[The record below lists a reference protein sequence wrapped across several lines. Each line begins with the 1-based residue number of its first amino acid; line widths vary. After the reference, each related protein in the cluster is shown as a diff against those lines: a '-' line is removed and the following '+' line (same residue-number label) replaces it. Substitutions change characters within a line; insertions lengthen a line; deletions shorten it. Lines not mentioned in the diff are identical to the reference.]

1 MERTTGAPSPRAPS
15 KPAPSKPARPRG
27 GTVDDDRPAA
37 ANYHANAL
45 ARGLALLER
54 LAERGGTLTLNDFN
68 AGTGLPK
75 STLVR
80 LLGVLE
86 EMGYVVRADER
97 PAYRLGHKTLML
109 STAYL
114 TGLDLSQVAG
124 GHLAGVAEDTG
135 QTANLGVLDGREVLH
150 VCVREPDRPI
160 RFHTTP
166 GTRDAAYCT
175 GLGKMLLAHL
185 DPSELGP
192 HLPPEPFPARTEHT
206 LTSTEALVRDL
217 RETARRGHAVD
228 DNEGSVG
235 LRCVAAPVEVDGVC
249 VAAVSV
255 SGPSAEFD
263 DARRAGYLDRLR
275 AAAAGLAADADVV
288 AALDYL
294 RSSLRPGAPR
304 PREDA

>member
-1 MERTTGAPSPRAPS
+1 MDRAGGAGAGGARR
-15 KPAPSKPARPRG
+15 PAVRRG
-27 GTVDDDRPAA
+27 NVDDDRPAA

-54 LAERGGTLTLNDFN
+54 LAAQGGTLTLNDFST
-68 AGTGLPK
+68 GTGLPK

-97 PAYRLGHKTLML
+97 PAYRLGHKTLTL

-124 GHLAGVAEDTG
+124 GHLAKIAEATG

-175 GLGKMLLAHL
+175 GLGKMLLARL
-185 DPSELGP
+185 DPPELAR
-192 HLPPEPFPARTEHT
+192 HLPAEPFPARTDHT
-206 LTSTEALVRDL
+206 FT
-217 RETARRGHAVD
+217 TARALTEELRATAERGYAMD

-235 LRCVAAPVEVDGVC
+235 LRCVAAPVDVGGGC

-263 DARRAGYLDRLR
+263 GDRRHRYLNRLH
-275 AAAAGLAADADVV
+275 AAAADLAADADVV
-288 AALDYL
+288 AALEYL
-294 RSSLRPGAPR
+294 HSSLRSGASHT
-304 PREDA
+304 REDG

>member
-1 MERTTGAPSPRAPS
+1 MTRTT
-15 KPAPSKPARPRG
+15 ARRG
-27 GTVDDDRPAA
+27 DVDSERPVS

-54 LAERGGTLTLNDFN
+54 LAARGGTLTLNDFN
-68 AGTGLPK
+68 EGTGLPK

-80 LLGVLE
+80 LLAVLE

-97 PAYRLGHKTLML
+97 PAYRLGHKTLTL

-114 TGLDLSQVAG
+114 SGLDLSQIAG
-124 GHLAGVAEDTG
+124 EHLAGVAADTG

-160 RFHTTP
+160 RFHTMP
-166 GTRDAAYCT
+166 GTRDATYCT
-175 GLGKMLLAHL
+175 GLGKMLLAGL
-185 DPSELGP
+185 ESADLTP

-206 LTSTEALVRDL
+206 LTTVDALARDL
-217 RETARRGHAVD
+217 RDTAGRRYALD

-235 LRCVAAPVEVDGVC
+235 LRCVATPVEVDGVC
-249 VAAVSV
+249 LAAVSV

-263 DARRAGYLDRLR
+263 GARQARYLDRLR
-275 AAAAGLAADADVV
+275 TAASALADDADVI
-288 AALDYL
+288 AALQYLHSFL
-294 RSSLRPGAPR
+294 RSGAPR
-304 PREDA
+304 TREDG

>member
-1 MERTTGAPSPRAPS
+1 MDRA
-15 KPAPSKPARPRG
+15 RG
-27 GTVDDDRPAA
+27 TSVDDDRPAA

-54 LAERGGTLTLNDFN
+54 LAGQGGTLTLNDFST
-68 AGTGLPK
+68 GTGLPK

-124 GHLAGVAEDTG
+124 EHLASVAEATG

-175 GLGKMLLAHL
+175 GLGKMLLARL
-185 DPSELGP
+185 DPSDLAA
-192 HLPPEPFPARTEHT
+192 HLPPEPFAARTEHT
-206 LTSTEALVRDL
+206 FTTAPALAAELKV
-217 RETARRGHAVD
+217 TAERGHALD

-235 LRCVAAPVEVDGVC
+235 LRCVAAPVEVDGAC

-263 DARRAGYLDRLR
+263 DDRRARYLDSLR
-275 AAAAGLAADADVV
+275 SAAAGLAADADVV
-288 AALDYL
+288 AALEYL
-294 RSSLRPGAPR
+294 HSSLRSGAPR
-304 PREDA
+304 TRENG

>member
-1 MERTTGAPSPRAPS
+1 METVRGTGAPGPRR
-15 KPAPSKPARPRG
+15 PAARRG
-27 GTVDDDRPAA
+27 NVDDDRPAA

-54 LAERGGTLTLNDFN
+54 LAAQGGTLTLNDFST
-68 AGTGLPK
+68 GTGLPK

-86 EMGYVVRADER
+86 EMGYVVRADDR
-97 PAYRLGHKTLML
+97 PAYRLGHKTLVL

-114 TGLDLSQVAG
+114 TGLDLSLVAG
-124 GHLAGVAEDTG
+124 GHLARVAEATG

-175 GLGKMLLAHL
+175 GLGKMLLARV
-185 DPSELGP
+185 DPAELVR

-206 LTSTEALVRDL
+206 ITTVGALAEEL
-217 RETARRGHAVD
+217 RAVAERGHALD

-235 LRCVAAPVEVDGVC
+235 LRCAAVPVEVDGRC

-263 DARRAGYLDRLR
+263 DERRADYLDRLR
-275 AAAAGLAADADVV
+275 TAAADLAADADVV
-288 AALDYL
+288 AALEYL
-294 RSSLRPGAPR
+294 HSSLHSSLRSGASHTPGG
-304 PREDA
+304 

>member
-1 MERTTGAPSPRAPS
+1 MDRARGTR
-15 KPAPSKPARPRG
+15 AAGARPAARRAN
-27 GTVDDDRPAA
+27 VDDDRPAA

-54 LAERGGTLTLNDFN
+54 LAAQGGALTLNDFST
-68 AGTGLPK
+68 GTGLPK

-80 LLGVLE
+80 LLAVLE

-97 PAYRLGHKTLML
+97 PAYRLGHKTLTL

-124 GHLAGVAEDTG
+124 GHLGKVAEATG

-160 RFHTTP
+160 RFHTMP
-166 GTRDAAYCT
+166 GTRDAAHCT
-175 GLGKMLLAHL
+175 GLGKMLLARL
-185 DPSELGP
+185 DASELP
-192 HLPPEPFPARTEHT
+192 AHLPPEPFPARTEHT
-206 LTSTEALVRDL
+206 FTTVRALAEEL
-217 RETARRGHAVD
+217 RATAEREHALD

-235 LRCVAAPVEVDGVC
+235 LRCVAVPVEVDGGC

-263 DARRAGYLDRLR
+263 GDRRDRYLDLLR
-275 AAAAGLAADADVV
+275 AAAADLAADADVV
-288 AALDYL
+288 AALEYL
-294 RSSLRPGAPR
+294 RSSLRSGAPHT
-304 PREDA
+304 RENG

>member
-1 MERTTGAPSPRAPS
+1 METARGTGSGTR
-15 KPAPSKPARPRG
+15 PAARRRN
-27 GTVDDDRPAA
+27 VDDDRPAA

-54 LAERGGTLTLNDFN
+54 LAARGGTLTLNDFST
-68 AGTGLPK
+68 GTGLPK

-80 LLGVLE
+80 LLAVLE

-97 PAYRLGHKTLML
+97 PAYRLGHKTLTL

-124 GHLAGVAEDTG
+124 GHLAKVAEATG

-175 GLGKMLLAHL
+175 GLGKMLLAGL
-185 DPSELGP
+185 DPADLAP

-206 LTSTEALVRDL
+206 LTTAAALAAELRD
-217 RETARRGHAVD
+217 TAERGHALD

-235 LRCVAAPVEVDGVC
+235 LRCVAAPVEVDGAC
-249 VAAVSV
+249 VAALSV

-263 DARRAGYLDRLR
+263 GDRRGRYLDLLR
-275 AAAAGLAADADVV
+275 AAAADLAADADVV
-288 AALDYL
+288 AALEYL
-294 RSSLRPGAPR
+294 HSSLRSDLPR
-304 PREDA
+304 PREDS

>member
-1 MERTTGAPSPRAPS
+1 MDRA
-15 KPAPSKPARPRG
+15 RG
-27 GTVDDDRPAA
+27 TKVDDGRPAA

-54 LAERGGTLTLNDFN
+54 LAAQRGALTLNDFST
-68 AGTGLPK
+68 GTGLPK

-97 PAYRLGHKTLML
+97 PAYRLGHKTLTL
-109 STAYL
+109 SAAYL
-114 TGLDLSQVAG
+114 SGLDLSQMAG
-124 GHLAGVAEDTG
+124 PHLARVAEATG

-166 GTRDAAYCT
+166 GTRDAAHCT
-175 GLGKMLLAHL
+175 GLGKMLLARL
-185 DPSELGP
+185 DPAELAA

-206 LTSTEALVRDL
+206 FTTVRALTDEL
-217 RETARRGHAVD
+217 RATAERGHALD
-228 DNEGSVG
+228 DNEGSIG
-235 LRCVAAPVEVDGVC
+235 LRCVAAPVEVDGAC

-263 DARRAGYLDRLR
+263 AEHRARYLDGLR
-275 AAAAGLAADADVV
+275 AAAADLAADADVV
-288 AALDYL
+288 AALEYL
-294 RSSLRPGAPR
+294 HSSLRSGAPR
-304 PREDA
+304 TREDA

>member
-1 MERTTGAPSPRAPS
+1 METARVTGAAGTRR
-15 KPAPSKPARPRG
+15 PAARRG
-27 GTVDDDRPAA
+27 SVDDDRPAA

-54 LAERGGTLTLNDFN
+54 LAAEGRTLTLNDFST
-68 AGTGLPK
+68 GTGLPK

-97 PAYRLGHKTLML
+97 PAYRLGHKTLVL

-114 TGLDLSQVAG
+114 NGLDLSQVAG
-124 GHLAGVAEDTG
+124 GHLAKVAEATG

-175 GLGKMLLAHL
+175 GLGKMLLARL
-185 DPSELGP
+185 DPAELP
-192 HLPPEPFPARTEHT
+192 RHLPPEPFPARTEHT
-206 LTSTEALVRDL
+206 ITTFAAMTEEL
-217 RETARRGHAVD
+217 RTVAERGHAVD

-235 LRCVAAPVEVDGVC
+235 LRCVAAPVEVDGRC

-255 SGPSAEFD
+255 SGPSAEYG
-263 DARRAGYLDRLR
+263 DAQRAAYLERLR
-275 AAAAGLAADADVV
+275 EVAADLTADADVV
-288 AALDYL
+288 AALEYL
-294 RSSLRPGAPR
+294 HSSLRSGAPHT
-304 PREDA
+304 REDD

>member
-1 MERTTGAPSPRAPS
+1 MAPTTD
-15 KPAPSKPARPRG
+15 
-27 GTVDDDRPAA
+27 VDSDRPVS

-68 AGTGLPK
+68 EDTGLPK

-80 LLGVLE
+80 LLAVLE

-97 PAYRLGHKTLML
+97 PAYRLGHKTLTL
-109 STAYL
+109 STGYL
-114 TGLDLSQVAG
+114 SGLDLSQIAG
-124 GHLAGVAEDTG
+124 GHLAGVAADTG

-160 RFHTTP
+160 RFHTMP

-175 GLGKMLLAHL
+175 GLGKMLLARV
-185 DPSELGP
+185 DPAGLAP
-192 HLPPEPFPARTEHT
+192 HLPPEPFPARTERT
-206 LTSTEALVRDL
+206 LVTADTLARDL
-217 RETARRGHAVD
+217 RATAERGYALD

-235 LRCVAAPVEVDGVC
+235 LRCVATPLEVDGVC

-263 DARRAGYLDRLR
+263 DQRQARYLDRLR
-275 AAAAGLAADADVV
+275 AAGAALAADADVV
-288 AALDYL
+288 AALQYLHSFL
-294 RSSLRPGAPR
+294 RSGAPR
-304 PREDA
+304 TQEDG

>member
-1 MERTTGAPSPRAPS
+1 MDTARGTQPAGARSSA
-15 KPAPSKPARPRG
+15 ARHG
-27 GTVDDDRPAA
+27 SVDDDRPAA

-54 LAERGGTLTLNDFN
+54 LAARGGTLTLSDFST
-68 AGTGLPK
+68 GTGLPK

-97 PAYRLGHKTLML
+97 PAYRLGHKTLVL
-109 STAYL
+109 SNAYL
-114 TGLDLSQVAG
+114 AGLDLSEVAG
-124 GHLAGVAEDTG
+124 GHLAEAAEATG

-160 RFHTTP
+160 RFHTAP
-166 GTRDAAYCT
+166 GVRDAAYCT
-175 GLGKMLLAHL
+175 GLGKVLLAAL
-185 DPSELGP
+185 DPAELAR

-206 LTSTEALVRDL
+206 LTTVAALAEDL
-217 RETARRGHAVD
+217 RAVAERGYALD

-235 LRCVAAPVEVDGVC
+235 LRCVAVPVEVDGRW

-263 DARRAGYLDRLR
+263 DDRRAAYLERLR
-275 AAAAGLAADADVV
+275 EAAAALAADADVV
-288 AALDYL
+288 AALRYL
-294 RSSLRPGAPR
+294 CSSLRSGAPHT
-304 PREDA
+304 REDA